1 MTRRGA
7 PKIRPGVK
15 FMLYVMME
23 LHRDRKEAGRP
34 RASVRDAC
42 VRLEKH
48 LRETRPSSRKDLGWE
63 TIRRHVKDFKR
74 AGTNS
79 NSGEQMTLA
88 QNVIEAARLKRT
100 LLGWEADVWSLV
112 VSADV
117 LEKKGYAAS
126 LDFDKGEIVWVA
138 KPATANEES
147 SLPN

>member
-1 MTRRGA
+1 
-7 PKIRPGVK
+7 
-15 FMLYVMME
+15 MLYVMME

-48 LRETRPSSRKDLGWE
+48 LRETWLSSRKDLGWE
-63 TIRRHVKDFKR
+63 TIRRHVRDF
-74 AGTNS
+74 TNS
-79 NSGEQMTLA
+79 DSGEQMTLA

-126 LDFDKGEIVWVA
+126 LDFDKGVIVWVA

-147 SLPN
+147 SLLK